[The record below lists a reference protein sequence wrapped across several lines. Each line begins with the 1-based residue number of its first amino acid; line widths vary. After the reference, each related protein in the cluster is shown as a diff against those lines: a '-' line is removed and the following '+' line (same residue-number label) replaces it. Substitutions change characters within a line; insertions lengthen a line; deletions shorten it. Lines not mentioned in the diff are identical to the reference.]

1 MKVKIC
7 PRCGSRNVETIIPQV
22 RSKWECYDC
31 DYTGP
36 IIEADKELEEKI
48 TKNWQLN
55 KEEIMAQAEEDRI
68 KILAGTYCD
77 DAKDEEVLS
86 DEELEKKLEELG
98 I

>member
-1 MKVKIC
+1 
-7 PRCGSRNVETIIPQV
+7 
-22 RSKWECYDC
+22 
-31 DYTGP
+31 
-36 IIEADKELEEKI
+36 
-48 TKNWQLN
+48 
-55 KEEIMAQAEEDRI
+55 MAQAEEDRI